1 MIGFYDSSQLCI
13 VFAVVL
19 EFFSVIN
26 TDRFTSFPPLFRGRD
41 LLGTAAKC
49 SLGND
54 KQRSSIITHTDTGFL
69 GQSVCDISPK
79 KQFRNRELGRLL
91 RCTTFLR

>member
-19 EFFSVIN
+19 EFFFLSVIN

-41 LLGTAAKC
+41 LLGTVAKC

-69 GQSVCDISPK
+69 GQSVCNIFPK
-79 KQFRNRELGRLL
+79 KNDLEVEN
-91 RCTTFLR
+91 